1 MTSHD
6 VRDVLNLPSDHSSGP
21 RPTKKQK
28 IAGPRPNLK
37 GLAREVQNLGGDNPI
52 AIVPEEAVFK
62 KRRIANRK
70 PAARWELRGFTNSA
84 RGDDGALILRHWR
97 RKAEPGPN
105 QEAGQDGETQMTD
118 GVPDGEKQAEVIEDS
133 AFAKFNVVVSTPQ
146 YSEDQYHANLQ
157 NDDWTKEETDY
168 LLQLARDFD
177 LRWPLIWDRY
187 DYSSPPPDGEAVNGD
202 TAVVPARKPRTMEDL
217 KARYYEVAAKMM
229 AVQKAVQYM
238 TGPEYQL
245 YEIMQNFNPAQ
256 ETARKQFAL
265 NTMNRSKDEAREEES
280 LLLEIKRILAR
291 TERFNEER
299 RELYNRL
306 DFQTTD
312 SDINQFR
319 GSAGLQSLLQN
330 LMNVDKSKKRKSI
343 MAPGDGVS
351 PQNAVPGSAVSETAP
366 NNRRESIAAS
376 VSGHRDSAAGAP
388 ATPVEPA
395 APPVDKKKKG
405 AQPLEKRN
413 LSDQEK
419 QIYGLSHH
427 DRLGSGPTFRYE
439 KINKLYSHKS
449 GQQQLRITNALAEL
463 DIPPRLAMPTA
474 LVTQQFEKLW
484 TAVTSLVDLRKVSD
498 RLDADIKVEE
508 AKKAE
513 REKVKA
519 AKQKSA
525 EQSAPAPSIEKD
537 AAEKASAPAASAPKD
552 GEAAKGNEAAS
563 GEEKAKAGEAEASTA
578 ANKGDG
584 SAADTSPP
592 AAEAAAAD
600 GGSGGSSEDKG
611 REGGGERDK
620 ENERTPRPGSSS
632 GGGHKRSASVLSTT
646 SDKSSKRQ
654 KK

>member
-6 VRDVLNLPSDHSSGP
+6 VRDVLNLPSDHSAGP
-21 RPTKKQK
+21 RPAKKQK
-28 IAGPRPNLK
+28 ISGPRPNLK
-37 GLAREVQNLGGDNPI
+37 GLAREVQSLGGDNPI

-84 RGDDGALILRHWR
+84 RGDDGALLLRHWR
-97 RKAEPGPN
+97 RKADPDPN
-105 QEAGQDGETQMTD
+105 HDAGQDGETQMTD
-118 GVPDGEKQAEVIEDS
+118 GVVDGDKPPAEVIEDS
-133 AFAKFNVVVSTPQ
+133 AFAKYNVQVSVPQ
-146 YSEDQYHANLQ
+146 YSEEQYHSNLQ
-157 NDDWTKEETDY
+157 NNDWTKEETDY
-168 LLQLARDFD
+168 LMQLVKDFD

-187 DYSSPPPDGEAVNGD
+187 DYSPRPIDGEGVNGSEM
-202 TAVVPARKPRTMEDL
+202 AVVPARTPRTMEDL

-238 TGPEYQL
+238 TGPEFQL
-245 YEIMQNFNPAQ
+245 YEIMQNFNAAQ
-256 ETARKQFAL
+256 ETARKEFAL
-265 NTMNRSKDEAREEES
+265 ERMNRSKDEAREEES

-312 SDINQFR
+312 SDITQFR

-343 MAPGDGVS
+343 MAPGEGPS
-351 PQNAVPGSAVSETAP
+351 PQSAVPGSAVSETAP

-376 VSGHRDSAAGAP
+376 VTGHRDSTAGTP

-395 APPVDKKKKG
+395 APAADKKKKG
-405 AQPLEKRN
+405 AQPVEKRN
-413 LSDQEK
+413 LSEQEK

-449 GQQQLRITNALAEL
+449 GQQQMRITNALAEL

-484 TAVTSLVDLRKVSD
+484 TNVTSLVDLRKVSD

-513 REKVKA
+513 RDKKNKPAGETTEKEKDGTEAEKGKDKA
-519 AKQKSA
+519 A
-525 EQSAPAPSIEKD
+525 EMGT
-537 AAEKASAPAASAPKD
+537 KD
-552 GEAAKGNEAAS
+552 GESSKDKEGEAAA
-563 GEEKAKAGEAEASTA
+563 GEEKAKAGGD
-578 ANKGDG
+578 ANQGGDG
-584 SAADTSPP
+584 AADDRAAPP
-592 AAEAAAAD
+592 AAAD
-600 GGSGGSSEDKG
+600 GAAGSPSKPK
-611 REGGGERDK
+611 GGEADGDKDK
-620 ENERTPRPGSSS
+620 EKEKEKTPRPGSS
-632 GGGHKRSASVLSTT
+632 GGHKRSASVLSTI

>member
-6 VRDVLNLPSDHSSGP
+6 VRDVLNLPSDHSAGP
-21 RPTKKQK
+21 RPAKKQK
-28 IAGPRPNLK
+28 ITGPRPNLK

-70 PAARWELRGFTNSA
+70 PAARWELRPFTNSA

-118 GVPDGEKQAEVIEDS
+118 GEKKPNEVIEDS
-133 AFAKFNVVVSTPQ
+133 AFAKFNVQVSIPQ

-157 NDDWTKEETDY
+157 NNDWTKEETDY

-187 DYSSPPPDGEAVNGD
+187 DYSPPPPDGEAVNGD
-202 TAVVPARKPRTMEDL
+202 TAVVPARKPRSMEDL

-256 ETARKQFAL
+256 ETARKQFAI

-299 RELYNRL
+299 KELYNRL

-351 PQNAVPGSAVSETAP
+351 PQSAVPGSAVSETAP

-376 VSGHRDSAAGAP
+376 VSGHRDSIAGTP

-449 GQQQLRITNALAEL
+449 GQQQLRITNALSEL
-463 DIPPRLAMPTA
+463 DIPSRLAMPTA
-474 LVTQQFEKLW
+474 LVVQQFEKLW
-484 TAVTSLVDLRKVSD
+484 TSVTALVDLRKVSD

-513 REKVKA
+513 RDKAKA

-525 EQSAPAPSIEKD
+525 DQTAPTPSVEKD
-537 AAEKASAPAASAPKD
+537 GAEKAPAPKD
-552 GEAAKGNEAAS
+552 GETAAAE
-563 GEEKAKAGEAEASTA
+563 EEKAKAEDTEASTA
-578 ANKGDG
+578 SSKGDG
-584 SAADTSPP
+584 AADAGPP
-592 AAEAAAAD
+592 PEGEAAATTNGAAD
-600 GGSGGSSEDKG
+600 DKG
-611 REGGGERDK
+611 GEAGGDKDK
-620 ENERTPRPGSSS
+620 ENERTPRPGSS
-632 GGGHKRSASVLSTT
+632 GGGRHKRSASVLSTT